1 MALFANNV
9 RTRHVPLWVE
19 VQNMSTFGKM
29 VKNTRNQCIC
39 QLTKYEWVISHLFI
53 QKKYLV
59 KRRQND
65 FYFYFQ
71 YISLLMDWIETQIN
85 DENIFP
91 VTTDVPFPKTFQVH
105 EFPIQ
110 FWSS

>member
-1 MALFANNV
+1 
-9 RTRHVPLWVE
+9 
-19 VQNMSTFGKM
+19 MSGGP
-29 VKNTRNQCIC
+29 
-39 QLTKYEWVISHLFI
+39 KYEYLWQDGQKYKKPVHLPANQVWMSHQWPF
-53 QKKYLV
+53 YSENLV

-65 FYFYFQ
+65 FYFHFQ

-105 EFPIQ
+105 AFQIQ
-110 FWSS
+110 FWSN